1 MNKMMKKIVSGALA
15 LTSVF
20 ACAGT
25 LTACETSHPEFT
37 MKVSFNGETYELDYY
52 LYRNVAPAT
61 TKHFIWLVGNNYYDG
76 LCIHDYTSTRMY
88 TGAFTAAADENDSDG
103 LASRNY
109 YDFVKSS
116 KNLASFPH
124 SVWEDREKTM
134 PLYTLRGEFK
144 NNSFEVESGAF
155 NPSFGS
161 LTMYYASNGATDD
174 VYVEYASEKG
184 MATRQYQYNSATSMF
199 YISLENAT
207 AQSGYC
213 TFALLQDGEADD
225 LKALQ
230 EDISDYIENTYGED
244 GASEFTETQ
253 TVTVGEGDMLL
264 DDYEKG
270 LSCKVPKA
278 AIVIESIKITK
289 Y

>member
-25 LTACETSHPEFT
+25 LTACETAHPEFT

-61 TKHFIWLVGNNYYDG
+61 TKHFIWLVENNYYDG
-76 LCIHDYTSTRMY
+76 LCIHDYTDTRMY
-88 TGAFTAAADENDSDG
+88 TGAYAAATDENDSDG
-103 LASRNY
+103 VVSRNY
-109 YDFVKSS
+109 FDFVKSS

-134 PLYTLRGEFK
+134 PLYTVRGEFT
-144 NNSFEVESGAF
+144 NNSFKVESGAF

-161 LTMYYASNGATDD
+161 LTMYYASNAATDD
-174 VYVEYASEKG
+174 VYVEYESEDN
-184 MATRQYQYNSATSMF
+184 MRPAAYQYNSATSMF

-213 TFALLQDGEADD
+213 TFALLQDGEASV

-230 EDISDYIENTYGED
+230 SDIEEYIDNNYGED
-244 GASEFTETQ
+244 GKSEFTETESL
-253 TVTVGEGDMLL
+253 TFGVGDMLL
-264 DDYEKG
+264 DDYEKT